1 MTTNSALAG
10 LRRSI
15 GRTGPVQDI
24 VRLLT
29 AVAVI
34 VVIGEVV
41 SGNALWTRIATS
53 AVILYILVGSYNI
66 IFGYAGLLSLA
77 HVAIAGVGGY
87 ASAILGTKLDLT
99 FWVVLPLAAV
109 ISMAVA
115 LLLAYP
121 TTRLG
126 GVFFALGTLVF
137 AEAASE
143 IEYSWTALTGGA
155 QGVLGID
162 PPEFAGEYLFGG
174 DPGYYWLAAILA
186 LLSFEVFFRI
196 SRSSVARRMVAL
208 RESLVATQAVGVNPR
223 GVRILAFGVSGLFA
237 GVAGVL
243 LTHLTLYIS
252 PETFSLDIMIQ
263 ALIVLLLGGSGTL
276 LGPILGV
283 IALVAIQESG
293 ELIGSASYLLFGV
306 AVIAIIAFAPNG
318 LVGVA
323 GRLRKR
329 WRRGKTAQRTV
340 MPKVKIQLPSEQQG
354 KPPVDLVVQGVSVEF
369 AGVKALKNVSLSLR
383 TGEVLGLIGPNGAGK
398 TSVVNVVSGLVH
410 PSAGSVT
417 FGEEA
422 LLGRR
427 PYEIAR
433 MGVVRTFQKAQLIP
447 SLDLITNVMLG
458 RNSYGR
464 SRMIEQV
471 LHLPRSRRDD
481 REAHD
486 MALGLLE
493 LMDIQEHA
501 TTVTADLPYG
511 IVRRA
516 EIARALAL
524 EPAFLL
530 LDEPGAGLSSYE
542 RDEIAQAINAVA
554 KRGVGCLLIDHNVEF
569 VASVCQ
575 RLVVLA
581 NGEVLVE
588 GETTTVLRHEGFVE
602 AYLGGRTVR

>member
-1 MTTNSALAG
+1 MTATSPLARVRG
-10 LRRSI
+10 SV

-24 VRLLT
+24 VRLVC

-34 VVIGEVV
+34 VVLGEAV

-87 ASAILGTKLDLT
+87 ASAILGTEFDLS

-109 ISMAVA
+109 ISMVVA

-143 IEYSWTALTGGA
+143 IEYSWTSLTGGA
-155 QGVLGID
+155 QGVLGIA
-162 PPEFAGEYLFGG
+162 PPEIGGEYLLAGE
-174 DPGYYWLAAILA
+174 PGYYWLAAFLA

-208 RESLVATQAVGVNPR
+208 RESVVATEAVGVNPR
-223 GVRILAFGVSGLFA
+223 GVRILAFGISGLFA

-252 PETFSLDIMIQ
+252 PESFSLDIMIQ
-263 ALIVLLLGGSGTL
+263 TMIVLLLGGSGTL

-283 IALVAIQESG
+283 IALIAIQESG
-293 ELIGSASYLLFGV
+293 ELIGSASYLLFGA
-306 AVIAIIAFAPNG
+306 AVIVIIAFAPNG

-323 GRLRKR
+323 ARLR
-329 WRRGKTAQRTV
+329 RRLFRSKKIQPAAI
-340 MPKVKIQLPSEQQG
+340 PKVKIQLPSEHLG
-354 KPPVDLVVQGVSVEF
+354 KPPVDLVVQDVMVEF
-369 AGVKALKNVSLSLR
+369 AGVKALKGVSLSVR

-398 TSVVNVVSGLVH
+398 TSVVNVVSGLVV
-410 PSAGSVT
+410 PSGGTVT
-417 FGEEA
+417 FGDQS

-447 SLDLITNVMLG
+447 SLDLITNVMMG
-458 RNSYGR
+458 RDTDARAS
-464 SRMIEQV
+464 MLEQV

-481 REAHD
+481 REAYD

-493 LMDIQEHA
+493 LMDIEEHA
-501 TTVTADLPYG
+501 TSITADLPYG

-530 LDEPGAGLSSYE
+530 LDEPGAGLSNYE
-542 RDEIAQAINAVA
+542 RDEIARAIAAVA
-554 KRGVGCLLIDHNVEF
+554 QRGVGCLLIDHNVEF

-588 GETTTVLRHEGFVE
+588 GETTSVLQHEGFVE
-602 AYLGGRTVR
+602 AYLGGRIVR